1 MVGIVAQNL
10 EKSFSLPDQQH
21 DTSFVQRM
29 TLLLWIAHKLAEMAT
44 HVADICQR
52 VIFIVEGQMNIQT
65 GT

>member
-1 MVGIVAQNL
+1 
-10 EKSFSLPDQQH
+10 
-21 DTSFVQRM
+21 M